1 MFLATIK
8 KAYAKILISLA
19 TFQQKAFLKAV
30 FHKYII
36 YLLYFWSM
44 KKLVTISVLAI
55 GLFSCKKLDQP
66 KPAPAPRICNCEV
79 QLWIRSEAQPDND
92 ASYRF
97 STVERFYSNRCEDNG
112 LRIPGYWG
120 HGLHFQRRI
129 ICK

>member
-1 MFLATIK
+1 
-8 KAYAKILISLA
+8 
-19 TFQQKAFLKAV
+19 
-30 FHKYII
+30 
-36 YLLYFWSM
+36 M
-44 KKLVTISVLAI
+44 KKLITISVLAI
-55 GLFSCKKLDQP
+55 GLLSCKKDEQP

-97 STVERFYSNRCEDNG
+97 STVERFYSNRCSDDG

-129 ICK
+129 ACK